1 MRFLLDMNFSPR
13 VTEWQRVQGH
23 DAVHVHEQG
32 HGNWDDRAIFNTA
45 IEDRRIVLTFDL
57 DFGDIVAA
65 AEQNMVGVILVR
77 LRSMKA
83 DRVIERLSSVLAA
96 ADDALEQGAIVIVE
110 DARMRVRR
118 LPIGR

>member
-13 VTEWQRVQGH
+13 VAEWLRVQGH

-45 IEDRRIVLTFDL
+45 IEDRRIVLSFDL

-65 AEQNMVGVILVR
+65 ADQNMCGFDDCLSDASDLVPRTSSDRTIHNFRVETSVASR
-77 LRSMKA
+77 LRS
-83 DRVIERLSSVLAA
+83 
-96 ADDALEQGAIVIVE
+96 
-110 DARMRVRR
+110 
-118 LPIGR
+118 